1 MKTFVAGVD
10 RLLAVVA
17 GLVLLAGGGFALAW
31 HHDAPWAREML
42 SRFDRVRIAEL
53 PEQGWWVPT
62 LAVVGCT
69 AVVMALLLLIGNI
82 SPRTTGTASVIEEPH
97 FSAHADLSSI
107 ASGVAAELAEFPGV
121 RRARGTAI
129 DDRGMPTVAVS
140 VYAAA
145 DFDVFAFTTQA
156 ESRAAFVAESLAGS
170 HVATRIQLH
179 VDKRR

>member
-1 MKTFVAGVD
+1 MKRLVAAVD
-10 RLLAVVA
+10 RLLAVAVGV
-17 GLVLLAGGGFALAW
+17 GLIAGGGFALAW
-31 HHDAPWAREML
+31 HYDIEWARETL
-42 SRFDRVRIAEL
+42 SRLDRARISQL

-62 LAVVGCT
+62 LAVVACIA
-69 AVVMALLLLIGNI
+69 AVVALLLLIGNF

-97 FSAHADLSSI
+97 FSAHVDLSAI

-145 DFDVFAFTTQA
+145 DFDVVDFTDRA
-156 ESRAAFVAESLAGS
+156 ESRAAFVAESLAGT
-170 HVATRIQLH
+170 HVATRIELH

>member
-10 RLLAVVA
+10 RLLAIAA
-17 GLVLLAGGGFALAW
+17 GVGLIAGGSFALAW
-31 HHDAPWAREML
+31 YYDVPWAREML
-42 SRFDRVRIAEL
+42 SRFDRARIAAL

-62 LAVVGCT
+62 LAVVGCI
-69 AVVMALLLLIGNI
+69 AVVTALLLLIGNF
-82 SPRTTGTASVIEEPH
+82 SPRTTGTASVIEKPH
-97 FSAHADLSSI
+97 FSAHVDLSAI

-129 DDRGMPTVAVS
+129 DDRGMPTITVS
-140 VYAAA
+140 VHAAA
-145 DFDVFAFTTQA
+145 DFDVVAFTARA
-156 ESRAAFVAESLAGS
+156 EARAAFVAESLAGA

>member
-10 RLLAVVA
+10 RLLAIVA
-17 GLVLLAGGGFALAW
+17 GVGLIAGGGFALAW
-31 HHDAPWAREML
+31 HYDVPWAREML
-42 SRFDRVRIAEL
+42 SRFDRARISEL
-53 PEQGWWVPT
+53 PEQGWWEPT
-62 LAVVGCT
+62 LAVVVCI
-69 AVVMALLLLIGNI
+69 AVVAALLLLIGNF

-97 FSAHADLSSI
+97 FSAHVDLSAI

-145 DFDVFAFTTQA
+145 DFDVVAFTARA
-156 ESRAAFVAESLAGS
+156 ESRAAFVAESLADT

>member
-10 RLLAVVA
+10 RLLAIIVGA
-17 GLVLLAGGGFALAW
+17 VLLAGGGFALAW
-31 HHDAPWAREML
+31 HSDAPWAREML
-42 SRFDRVRIAEL
+42 SRFDRARIAEL

-62 LAVVGCT
+62 LAVLACI
-69 AVVMALLLLIGNI
+69 AAVMALLLLIGNI

-97 FSAHADLSSI
+97 FSAHVDLSAI
-107 ASGVAAELAEFPGV
+107 ASGVAAELAEFPSV

-140 VYAAA
+140 VYAAP
-145 DFDVFAFTTQA
+145 DFDVVAFTAQA

-179 VDKRR
+179 IDKRR

>member
-1 MKTFVAGVD
+1 MKTFVAGID
-10 RLLAVVA
+10 RLLAVAV
-17 GLVLLAGGGFALAW
+17 GLCLLTGGGFALAW
-31 HHDAPWAREML
+31 HYDAPWAREML
-42 SRFDRVRIAEL
+42 SRFDRARIAAL

-62 LAVVGCT
+62 LAVVVCI
-69 AVVMALLLLIGNI
+69 AVVMALLLLIGNF

-97 FSAHADLSSI
+97 FSAHVDLSAI

-140 VYAAA
+140 VHAAA
-145 DFDVFAFTTQA
+145 DFDVVAFTAQA
-156 ESRAAFVAESLAGS
+156 ESRAAFVAESLAGA
-170 HVATRIQLH
+170 HVATRVQLH

>member
-17 GLVLLAGGGFALAW
+17 GLGLIAGGSFTLAW
-31 HHDAPWAREML
+31 HYDAPWAREWL
-42 SRFDRVRIAEL
+42 SRFDRARIAAL
-53 PEQGWWVPT
+53 PEQSWWVPT
-62 LAVVGCT
+62 LAVVVCV
-69 AVVMALLLLIGNI
+69 AVVVALLMLIGNF

-97 FSAHADLSSI
+97 FSAHADLSAI

-121 RRARGTAI
+121 RRAKGTAI

-145 DFDVFAFTTQA
+145 DFDVVAFTTDA
-156 ESRAAFVAESLAGS
+156 ESCAAFVARSLGGAD
-170 HVATRIQLH
+170 VATRVQLH
-179 VDKRR
+179 IDKRT